1 MRENPLT
8 GNSDSVYTSRDYLFS
23 IVWSEE
29 DEAFVARV
37 LEFPSLAAH
46 GPTAEHALVE
56 IRSLVDAVLSELTEE
71 GEPVPEPLSRKY
83 FSGKLNLRMP
93 PKLHRALSI
102 EAAREGVSL
111 NQWITIKLARETAVG
126 V

>member
-1 MRENPLT
+1 MRENPMT
-8 GNSDSVYTSRDYLFS
+8 RNPDSVYTSRDYLFS

-46 GPTAEHALVE
+46 GPTSEHALVE
-56 IRSLVDAVLSELTEE
+56 IRSLVDAVLSELIEE
-71 GEPVPEPLSRKY
+71 GEPVPEPLSRKH

-93 PKLHRALSI
+93 PKLHRELSI

-111 NQWITIKLARETAVG
+111 NQWITIKLARETAVE